1 MRTDKPNVNGSFV
14 EMNHGYEPEFI
25 SFDVENKTVI
35 SHAIYICEICNHF
48 MGRFPICIFCD
59 QIPSDQ
65 CFRCSRIQFAENGD
79 SVPGNDNHQN

>member
-35 SHAIYICEICNHF
+35 SH
-48 MGRFPICIFCD
+48 
-59 QIPSDQ
+59 
-65 CFRCSRIQFAENGD
+65 
-79 SVPGNDNHQN
+79 V